1 MHSNSVEPIEGDH
14 EYKSDLTNV
23 QYEPAPGTV
32 SNGSSSGR
40 PSQSYIQSNLHG
52 QRASQAM
59 TSPPPRMYDTTNGLP
74 PKSGGS
80 GVAGMMAGAVTNFI
94 APTKDPLWYK
104 GANAYSI
111 RKTVVL
117 GLLDIA
123 LLTSTAGQ
131 LKSLLRINPAYP
143 FYNTLLGMLIVCIL
157 GEIAI
162 GLLCFFVGR
171 LNINQE
177 RDRPQANVLQNV
189 VLGIAVVLLILHI
202 MITSFGIEDLWYI
215 SPNYAYPVTSNS
227 LPTALPQNQR
237 QIYGFAS
244 TPLSTYP
251 STTLMTLFPNLSNF
265 RWPENSTLNISRSSP

>member
-1 MHSNSVEPIEGDH
+1 MFSSV
-14 EYKSDLTNV
+14 
-23 QYEPAPGTV
+23 
-32 SNGSSSGR
+32 
-40 PSQSYIQSNLHG
+40 
-52 QRASQAM
+52 
-59 TSPPPRMYDTTNGLP
+59 
-74 PKSGGS
+74 
-80 GVAGMMAGAVTNFI
+80 
-94 APTKDPLWYK
+94 
-104 GANAYSI
+104 
-111 RKTVVL
+111 RKTVIL

-177 RDRPQANVLQNV
+177 RDRPLANILQNV

-202 MITSFGIEDLWYI
+202 MITSFGIEDLWYMA
-215 SPNYAYPVTSNS
+215 PNYPYPLTSNS

-237 QIYGFAS
+237 LVYGFAS
-244 TPLSTYP
+244 TPPSTYP

-265 RWPENSTLNISRSSP
+265 RWPENSTLNISRNSP